1 MVTKKGSS
9 PYSVELLVQMV
20 KFLGCTHVTLKSD
33 HEESA
38 EEIKRKAAHVLMIGG
53 YEVHLEHSPA
63 GDSASNGEAEATVRS
78 VKGLTRTLLHAYHA
92 VVSWAVKHAASM
104 LNRYHKAHG
113 NTGFTAWQM
122 VKGRAFKDAGIA
134 FGSKVLFQRLGKRR
148 STLAD
153 RWEVGVYL
161 GLVDDSTEVII
172 GTAEGVV
179 RGRAARPCTD
189 GDRAARELVEG
200 IKHYPWKLDGE
211 LSVTR
216 DVPAAIHVP

>member
-9 PYSVELLVQMV
+9 PYSVELLVQMA

-38 EEIKRKAAHVLMIGG
+38 EEIKRKAAQVLMIGG
-53 YEVHLEHSPA
+53 YEVHIEHSPA

-78 VKGLTRTLLHAYHA
+78 VKGLTRTLLHGCRMAHGIERFMADHA

-122 VKGRAFKDAGIA
+122 VKGRAFKDAGVA

-161 GLVDDSTEVII
+161 GL
-172 GTAEGVV
+172 
-179 RGRAARPCTD
+179 
-189 GDRAARELVEG
+189 
-200 IKHYPWKLDGE
+200 
-211 LSVTR
+211 
-216 DVPAAIHVP
+216 